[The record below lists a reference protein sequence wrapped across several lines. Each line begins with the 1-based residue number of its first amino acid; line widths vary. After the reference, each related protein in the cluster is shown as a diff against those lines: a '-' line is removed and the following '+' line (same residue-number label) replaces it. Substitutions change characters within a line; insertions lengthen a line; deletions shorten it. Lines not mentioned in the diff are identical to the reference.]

1 MSKEMNAVM
10 LSSFDSILCYD
21 IFSIR
26 YKEYCSESWIEV
38 TMAKNFCFQMAAR

>member
-21 IFSIR
+21 IFSI
-26 YKEYCSESWIEV
+26 
-38 TMAKNFCFQMAAR
+38 